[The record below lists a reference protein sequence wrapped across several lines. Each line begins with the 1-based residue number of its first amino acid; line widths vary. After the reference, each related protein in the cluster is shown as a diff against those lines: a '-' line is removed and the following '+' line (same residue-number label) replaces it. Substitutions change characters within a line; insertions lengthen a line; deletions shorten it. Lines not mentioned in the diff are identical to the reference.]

1 MNQKQEIP
9 PNLQNALESLRT
21 VPARDQRHVA
31 RRRQDYLDMIDQL
44 PSRGWL
50 HWLRSAPRLA
60 WLAAAALLLVVLLGS
75 TTVTALAAQSSL
87 PGNFLYPLKAGLEDA
102 QLAFTRDAA
111 DQFNLLQ
118 TFTARRFSEMDAL
131 LAANQALP
139 SMLDERLEAH
149 FQYMVL
155 IAATMDDPTL
165 AQSLN
170 GLQEMLQV
178 REQLMTAN
186 EGQPSDPI
194 YTRIRERVQEMNQ
207 LAAAGMA
214 DPDQFRW
221 QFENQN
227 GTGGETPAPG
237 TGPGPDA
244 GPGPGEPPTQA
255 PAPTNPPAPTQ
266 GGFGGTPTPGGG
278 QGFGGTPTEQ
288 PAPTQGG
295 LGGTPTDHPGG
306 GQGSDGTPTDHSG
319 DEKP

>member
-21 VPARDQRHVA
+21 VPARDRHLVA
-31 RRRQDYLDMIDQL
+31 RRRQDYLDMVDQL

-50 HWLRSAPRLA
+50 RWLRSAPRLA

-87 PGNFLYPLKAGLEDA
+87 PGNFLYPLKAGLEDV
-102 QLAFTRDAA
+102 QLAITRDAA

-194 YTRIRERVQEMNQ
+194 YTRVRQRVQEMNQ
-207 LAAAGMA
+207 LVAAGMA

-227 GTGGETPAPG
+227 SSGDATPAPG
-237 TGPGPDA
+237 MGPGPDA
-244 GPGPGEPPTQA
+244 TPGPGEPPTQA
-255 PAPTNPPAPTQ
+255 PAPTDPPAPTQ
-266 GGFGGTPTPGGG
+266 GGFGGTPTNP
-278 QGFGGTPTEQ
+278 

-295 LGGTPTDHPGG
+295 LGGTPTPGG
-306 GQGSDGTPTDHSG
+306 GQGSESTPIGGHPG
-319 DEKP
+319 GGKP